1 MEWEPRVLSADYSFV
16 YFDGVNRFYLA
27 NEHAEMK
34 KHFTSPP
41 NVFDEFETFPLVR
54 ARTDAEQRLE
64 AMHKLERFIQER
76 DAVIKE
82 SGAVIKERDAVI
94 KERDAVIKERDAV
107 IKERDAV
114 IKERD
119 AVIKERDAVIE
130 ERDAVIKERDA
141 VIKERDAVTS
151 GIFNSRIWKLTHP
164 KWLARFRVSMR

>member
-1 MEWEPRVLSADYSFV
+1 MLIEATLKQNRIESHMEWEPGVLSANYSFV

-82 SGAVIKERDAVI
+82 
-94 KERDAVIKERDAV
+94 
-107 IKERDAV
+107 
-114 IKERD
+114 RD